1 MAVDLGP
8 IGDDDDDD
16 IPRFASDRTTP
27 LTVIESTSAQT
38 MFLVPYAVFD
48 GSMGGYDTGF
58 SIANATS
65 GTTAQIG
72 TVTFSFPGDA
82 TLEAFESDM
91 VGPGQNLT
99 ILLSEIIG
107 SSAIYTGQ
115 VKIIANWTDAEGVA
129 FVSNFLTFTSASPL
143 VNLDNK

>member
-1 MAVDLGP
+1 M
-8 IGDDDDDD
+8 
-16 IPRFASDRTTP
+16 
-27 LTVIESTSAQT
+27 TVIESTSAQT
-38 MFLVPYAVFD
+38 MFLVPYTVFD

-107 SSAIYTGQ
+107 ATAYTGQ

-129 FVSNFLTFTSASPL
+129 FVSNFLTFTSATPL
-143 VNLDNK
+143 VNLDKK